1 MNTLQL
7 FVTFVGRIL
16 EVIMYRNVIKRIYLD
31 IIPDSGAKT
40 LEKLDEMIRKSIEE
54 SKKRTEWPD
63 PENYK

>member
-1 MNTLQL
+1 
-7 FVTFVGRIL
+7 
-16 EVIMYRNVIKRIYLD
+16 MYRNVIKRIYLD
-31 IIPDSGAKT
+31 IIPDGGAKT

>member
-1 MNTLQL
+1 
-7 FVTFVGRIL
+7 
-16 EVIMYRNVIKRIYLD
+16 MYRNVIKRIYLD

-63 PENYK
+63 PENYKGALNFVEVLIPASFSKA